1 MPQFDQISFLN
12 LVFFFL
18 FFFFNFYFFVSY
30 YFLPTI
36 STNIKF
42 RKKYINSK
50 INEKTLLNL
59 EIKNIQVSYTTLFK
73 NFSNYYENILNENI
87 NNYIII
93 KNQYLLKNSLI
104 NLTYVNKIKNL
115 FNKKFIF
122 SKKYLYNI

>member
-1 MPQFDQISFLN
+1 MPQFDQVSFLN
-12 LVFFFL
+12 QVFFFL
-18 FFFFNFYFFVSY
+18 FFFFNFYFFISY

-59 EIKNIQVSYTTLFK
+59 EIKNKQISYTTLFK
-73 NFSNYYENILNENI
+73 DFSNYYETILNENI
-87 NNYIII
+87 NNYVII

-104 NLTYVNKIKNL
+104 NLAYVNKIKNL
-115 FNKKFIF
+115 FNKKFIL